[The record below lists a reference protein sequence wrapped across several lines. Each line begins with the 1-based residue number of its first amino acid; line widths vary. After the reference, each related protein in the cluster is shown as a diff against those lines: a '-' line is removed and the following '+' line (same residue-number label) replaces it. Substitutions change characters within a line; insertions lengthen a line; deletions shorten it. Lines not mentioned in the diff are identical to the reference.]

1 MHRASTQGDFVAIHF
16 YEDLVMVDRSPKL
29 VRDVEDKRRVLNVQ
43 NRRHGVKARRGD
55 GTFGEIIPGET
66 PIVDEGYRV
75 ARGIVA
81 TVEIGVE
88 VKILAKAM
96 IKQIDRVI
104 SDLRNQ
110 ITEFRKGGGNPI
122 CVGVV
127 GVNHSDRYIGY
138 EGDRAYPTTGRGG
151 FLHPSQE
158 ADDAERRLK
167 ELAAPAFDEFL
178 ILQYRATN
186 ERPFPFEWV
195 NLTET
200 LRDYGAVLTRVSSKY
215 QQRP

>member
-1 MHRASTQGDFVAIHF
+1 MHRASTQGDFVAMHL
-16 YEDLVMVDRSPKL
+16 YEDLVQIDRSPKL
-29 VRDVEDKRRVLNVQ
+29 VREIEGRRRVLNVQ
-43 NRRHGVKARRGD
+43 NKRHGVRARRGD

-66 PIVDEGYRV
+66 PIIDEGFRV

-104 SDLRNQ
+104 SDLKNQ
-110 ITEFRKGGGNPI
+110 VAEFGKGGGNPI
-122 CVGVV
+122 CLGIV
-127 GVNHSDRYIGY
+127 GVNHTEKYVGY
-138 EGDRAYPTTGRGG
+138 EGNRSYPTTGKGG

-158 ADDAERRLK
+158 AGEAERRLR
-167 ELAAPAFDEFL
+167 ELAAPSFDEFL
-178 ILQYRATN
+178 ILRYKATN
-186 ERPFPFEWV
+186 EPPYPFEWV
-195 NLTET
+195 NYEET
-200 LRDYGAVLTRVSSKY
+200 IRDYAAVLTRVSSKY